1 MAIIEDIGMTQEEV
15 LSVLEP
21 APAGEYEVTLTGF
34 LKTED
39 GKFVHATKKGGRM
52 VKAKLRIDSADPKAN
67 GKTVI
72 HMGVLGTFGFAML
85 TKVFPIM
92 SGTGIT
98 EEEAIGRSCKA
109 SVTVEKY
116 TNPETGDTNMS
127 NKIGKL
133 WAI

>member
-1 MAIIEDIGMTQEEV
+1 MSIVEDIGMTQDEV

-21 APAGEYEVTLTGF
+21 APAGEYTLSFTGF
-34 LKTED
+34 LKTDE

-52 VKAKLRIDSADPKAN
+52 VKAKLRIESADPKAN

-85 TKVFPIM
+85 AKVFPVL

-98 EEEAIGRSCKA
+98 EEEALGRSCKA
-109 SVTVEKY
+109 SVIVDKY
-116 TNPETGDTNMS
+116 TNPETGDTNLS
-127 NKIGKL
+127 NKIGKM
-133 WAI
+133 WAA

>member
-1 MAIIEDIGMTQEEV
+1 MAIIEDIGMTQDEV

-21 APAGEYEVTLTGF
+21 APAGEYAVSFTGF
-34 LKTED
+34 LKTD
-39 GKFVHATKKGGRM
+39 AGSFVHATKKGGRM
-52 VKAKLRIDSADPKAN
+52 VKAKLRIESADPKAN
-67 GKTVI
+67 GKTLI

-109 SVTVEKY
+109 NVIVDKY
-116 TNPETGDTNMS
+116 TNPETGDTNLS
-127 NKIGKL
+127 NKITKM

>member
-1 MAIIEDIGMTQEEV
+1 
-15 LSVLEP
+15 
-21 APAGEYEVTLTGF
+21 
-34 LKTED
+34 
-39 GKFVHATKKGGRM
+39 
-52 VKAKLRIDSADPKAN
+52 
-67 GKTVI
+67 
-72 HMGVLGTFGFAML
+72 MGVLGTFGFAML